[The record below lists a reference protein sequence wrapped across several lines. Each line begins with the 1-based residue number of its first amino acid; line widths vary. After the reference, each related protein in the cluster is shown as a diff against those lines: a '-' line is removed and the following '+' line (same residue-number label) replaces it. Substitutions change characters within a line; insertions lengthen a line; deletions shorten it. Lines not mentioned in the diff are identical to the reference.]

1 MDMPQNSFI
10 QPKVIIFDCDGVLF
24 DSRRANQFFYNHLL
38 THFGKSPLTK
48 TDLDYVH
55 MNTVSESI
63 EFLFPDPSTRDQV
76 HLYRQTLDYTLFIR
90 KMDMEPGLVDFLD
103 FIRPWA
109 KTAISTNRTNT
120 IGQVLKNFGLDS
132 YFDLVVSASDVERPK
147 PDPESVF
154 KILAHFE
161 VKPECCLYIGDSEI
175 DAQTAL
181 RSGVPFVAY
190 KNEGLSAVFRVQ
202 GFVELTECL
211 KRSGRLKKGFEGP
224 RGQGFK

>member
-1 MDMPQNSFI
+1 MDRPQNSFI

-38 THFGKSPLTK
+38 THFGKSPLTE

-63 EFLFPDPSTRDQV
+63 DFLFPETSTRDQV
-76 HLYRQTLDYTLFIR
+76 HLYRQTLDYTPFVQ

-120 IGQVLKNFGLDS
+120 IGRVLKTFGLDS

-154 KILAHFE
+154 KILAHFNA
-161 VKPECCLYIGDSEI
+161 KPECCLYIGDSEI

-181 RSGVPFVAY
+181 RAGVPLVAY
-190 KNEGLSAVFRVQ
+190 KNADLSADLIIH
-202 GFVELTECL
+202 GFSELKEYL
-211 KRSGRLKKGFEGP
+211 KGSW
-224 RGQGFK
+224 GQVRPMPGLNP

>member
-1 MDMPQNSFI
+1 MDMPQNSLI
-10 QPKVIIFDCDGVLF
+10 RPKVIIFDCDGVLF

-38 THFGKSPLTK
+38 THFGKSSLAE

-55 MNTVSESI
+55 MHTVTESI
-63 EFLFPDPSTRDQV
+63 DFLFPDAPTRDDV
-76 HLYRQTLDYTLFIR
+76 HLYRQTLDYAPFLQKI
-90 KMDMEPGLVDFLD
+90 DMEPGLVDFLD

-120 IGQVLKNFGLDS
+120 IGQVLKTFGLDT

-154 KILAHFE
+154 KILAHFN
-161 VKPECCLYIGDSEI
+161 VRPECCLYIGDSEI

-181 RSGVPFVAY
+181 KAGVPLVAY
-190 KNEGLSAVFRVQ
+190 KNESLPATHHVR
-202 GFVELTECL
+202 GFSELKEL
-211 KRSGRLKKGFEGP
+211 VKRNGHGR
-224 RGQGFK
+224 